1 MHFIDEVQITLQ
13 SGSGGNGAV
22 SFRREKFIPKG
33 GPDGGN
39 GGKGGSI
46 FFQVTKELNTLAH
59 FRGKKSFQAQNGSPG
74 ASGNRFGSQGED
86 LIIKIPIGTLV
97 REEDNLLM
105 DLTEEGTYLFL
116 EGGRGGLGNSFFKT
130 ATHQT
135 PRFAQ
140 DGDPGV
146 LKFLTL
152 ELKLLAD
159 VGLVGLPNAGKSTLI
174 SVISSAKPKIA
185 NYPFTTL
192 KPQLGVVDVEMDYPF
207 KKSFVVADLPGL
219 IEGSSQGKG
228 LGIQFLKHIERTKI
242 LVHLLDASKGTSYDL
257 VQDYVLIRQELENY
271 KASLLLLPEILCL
284 SKCETLSPEDL
295 QILLTELTE
304 ALDQD
309 IIPISSVAQMNL
321 DELKRLI
328 LKKGNL

>member
-1 MHFIDEVQITLQ
+1 MHFIDEVQVTFQ

-59 FRGKKSFQAQNGSPG
+59 FRGKKFFQAQNGSAG
-74 ASGNRFGSQGED
+74 ASGNRFGAQGED
-86 LIIKIPIGTLV
+86 LYIKIPIGTLV
-97 REEDNLLM
+97 LEEGTLLM
-105 DLTEEGTYLFL
+105 DLTEEGNYLFL

-130 ATHQT
+130 STHQT

-146 LKFLTL
+146 LKVLTL

-242 LVHLLDASKGTSYDL
+242 LVHLLDASRGSAYDL

-271 KASLLLLPEILCL
+271 KQSLLLLPEVLCL
-284 SKCETLSPEDL
+284 SKCETLSQEDL
-295 QILLTELTE
+295 DVLLKELTE
-304 ALDQD
+304 SLDQD
-309 IIPISSVAQMNL
+309 ILPISSVAQMNL
-321 DELKRLI
+321 NELKRLI